1 MPALVPM
8 IDMLTILVVY
18 LLVHAADY
26 EIVPNTKNISI
37 PQSISDA
44 KPHEATTVT
53 VTKDTIYVNGAPVA
67 KMADVLATSDAVIDP
82 LKTALVNE
90 ASKTLVAGVASAAQA
105 AEGREVT
112 ELADKSLPYAMLK
125 KVMATC
131 SSADSRNTSTGKC
144 LVLSQ
149 CRACGAR
156 RLAAKAAAVSTITRS
171 SPSRVAK
178 FRPDKVTVTPAISW
192 WG

>member
-112 ELADKSLPYAMLK
+112 VLADKSLPYAMLK

-131 SSADSRNTSTGKC
+131 SSADYRKVSLAVIEKE
-144 LVLSQ
+144 
-149 CRACGAR
+149 RAYSGPNP
-156 RLAAKAAAVSTITRS
+156 V
-171 SPSRVAK
+171 
-178 FRPDKVTVTPAISW
+178 
-192 WG
+192 

>member
-37 PQSISDA
+37 PQSVSDA
-44 KPHEATTVT
+44 KPHEATTVM
-53 VTKDTIYVNGAPVA
+53 VTKDAIFVNGVA
-67 KMADVLATSDAVIDP
+67 VATIADASVAASTVIDP
-82 LKTALVNE
+82 LKAALQAE
-90 ASKTLVAGVASAAQA
+90 AAKTMVGGVATAAQS

-112 ELADKSLPYAMLK
+112 VLADKALPYSMLK

-131 SSADSRNTSTGKC
+131 SSADYRKVSLAVIEKERAYTGPNP
-144 LVLSQ
+144 V
-149 CRACGAR
+149 
-156 RLAAKAAAVSTITRS
+156 
-171 SPSRVAK
+171 
-178 FRPDKVTVTPAISW
+178 
-192 WG
+192 

>member
-67 KMADVLATSDAVIDP
+67 NMADVVAAPDAVIDA
-82 LKTALVNE
+82 LKVALVNE
-90 ASKTLVAGVASAAQA
+90 ASKTLIAGAATA
-105 AEGREVT
+105 AETAEGREVT
-112 ELADKSLPYAMLK
+112 VLADKALPYAMLK

-131 SSADSRNTSTGKC
+131 SSADYRKVSLAVIEKERAYTGPNP
-144 LVLSQ
+144 V
-149 CRACGAR
+149 
-156 RLAAKAAAVSTITRS
+156 
-171 SPSRVAK
+171 
-178 FRPDKVTVTPAISW
+178 
-192 WG
+192 

>member
-44 KPHEATTVT
+44 KPHEATTVM
-53 VTKDTIYVNGAPVA
+53 VTKDAIYVNGAAVA
-67 KMADVLATSDAVIDP
+67 NLAEVATAAEPVIDG
-82 LKTALVNE
+82 LKQALLAE
-90 ASKTLVAGVASAAQA
+90 AAKSLVGGAAAEAEQ

-112 ELADKSLPYAMLK
+112 VLADKGIPYSMLK
-125 KVMATC
+125 RIMATC
-131 SSADSRNTSTGKC
+131 SAADYRKVSLAVIEKE
-144 LVLSQ
+144 
-149 CRACGAR
+149 RAYAGPNP
-156 RLAAKAAAVSTITRS
+156 V
-171 SPSRVAK
+171 
-178 FRPDKVTVTPAISW
+178 
-192 WG
+192 

>member
-44 KPHEATTVT
+44 KPHEATTVM
-53 VTKDTIYVNGAPVA
+53 VTKDTIYVNGVAVA
-67 KMADVLATSDAVIDP
+67 KLADVAGAADIVIDP
-82 LKTALVNE
+82 LKAALQAE
-90 ASKTLVAGVASAAQA
+90 ASKAMLASAQTPAQA

-112 ELADKSLPYAMLK
+112 VLADKSLPYSMLK
-125 KVMATC
+125 KVMTTC
-131 SSADSRNTSTGKC
+131 SSADYRKVSLAVIEKERAYTGPNP
-144 LVLSQ
+144 V
-149 CRACGAR
+149 
-156 RLAAKAAAVSTITRS
+156 
-171 SPSRVAK
+171 
-178 FRPDKVTVTPAISW
+178 
-192 WG
+192 

>member
-26 EIVPNTKNISI
+26 EIIPNSKNISI

-44 KPHEATTVT
+44 KPHEATTVM
-53 VTKDTIYVNGAPVA
+53 VTKDMIFVNGTAVA
-67 KMADVLATSDAVIDP
+67 TLADVQATAGTEIVP
-82 LKTALVNE
+82 LRQALQAEAAKALV
-90 ASKTLVAGVASAAQA
+90 ADADPAKT

-112 ELADKSLPYAMLK
+112 VLADKGLPYSMLK

-131 SSADSRNTSTGKC
+131 SLADYRKVSLAVIERE
-144 LVLSQ
+144 
-149 CRACGAR
+149 RAYSGPNP
-156 RLAAKAAAVSTITRS
+156 V
-171 SPSRVAK
+171 
-178 FRPDKVTVTPAISW
+178 
-192 WG
+192 